1 MQWEVGVW
9 WEGGVQWEY
18 DVQWVRVSPFLGT
31 VSLACVQ
38 CADVVFISPPWG
50 GPGYSSSQVFDL
62 HTMVPLDGVRVFQV
76 AHSVTENIA
85 YYVPRNVDVQQV
97 SPSPAPPPSACG
109 QCVCVS
115 VRAVGS
121 TGWPRGLS
129 GGGAALHQQQ
139 TKDNDCV
146 FWRAY

>member
-1 MQWEVGVW
+1 MQWEVS
-9 WEGGVQWEY
+9 VQWEY

-76 AHSVTENIA
+76 AHDVTENIA

-97 SPSPAPPPSACG
+97 SLSPAPPPSACG
-109 QCVCVS
+109 QCVC
-115 VRAVGS
+115 
-121 TGWPRGLS
+121 LS
-129 GGGAALHQQQ
+129 MQLAALAGPGGSVEVEQHFINSKLK
-139 TKDNDCV
+139 TMT
-146 FWRAY
+146 AYFGELIEL

>member
-109 QCVCVS
+109 QCVCVCLCS
-115 VRAVGS
+115 WQHWLAQGAQWRLSS
-121 TGWPRGLS
+121 TS
-129 GGGAALHQQQ
+129 STA
-139 TKDNDCV
+139 N
-146 FWRAY
+146 